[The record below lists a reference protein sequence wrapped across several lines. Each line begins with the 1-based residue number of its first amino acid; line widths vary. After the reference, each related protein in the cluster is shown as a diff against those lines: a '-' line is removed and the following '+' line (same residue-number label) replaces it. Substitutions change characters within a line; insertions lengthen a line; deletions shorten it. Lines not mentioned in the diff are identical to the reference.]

1 MAIKV
6 KEIVIKE
13 PTKRGVRVE
22 LVNNYGMPARAFVTY
37 RGLLRLARE
46 KGIDLFKPGLV
57 IPVDIELE
65 KLAEIKGFRIR
76 RNLFKPNPNK
86 PKKSRKA
93 KKSSEQTQQT
103 AQPAPAPAP
112 AQAAPAPAAATPAPV
127 VEKAPKVEA
136 APQYVPEMMSA
147 VQPPAGEKKSRRRKR
162 AA

>member
-22 LVNNYGMPARAFVTY
+22 LVNNYGRPVRAFVTY

-46 KGIDLFKPGLV
+46 RGIDLFRPGLV
-57 IPVDIELE
+57 IPVDVDLE
-65 KLAEIKGFRIR
+65 ALASIKGFRIR
-76 RNLFKPNPNK
+76 RSLFKG
-86 PKKSRKA
+86 KA
-93 KKSSEQTQQT
+93 KE
-103 AQPAPAPAP
+103 APV
-112 AQAAPAPAAATPAPV
+112 QAAPAPAAATPV
-127 VEKAPKVEA
+127 VEKAPRVEA

-147 VQPPAGEKKSRRRKR
+147 VQPPAGEKKPRRRKR

>member
-1 MAIKV
+1 MSVRV
-6 KEIVIKE
+6 KEIVIEE
-13 PTKRGVRVE
+13 PTKRGVRVK
-22 LVNNYGMPARAFVTY
+22 LVNTHGMPARAFVTY

-93 KKSSEQTQQT
+93 KKSSEQ
-103 AQPAPAPAP
+103 
-112 AQAAPAPAAATPAPV
+112 AAPAPAAATPV
-127 VEKAPKVEA
+127 VEKAPQVEA

-147 VQPPAGEKKSRRRKR
+147 VQPPAGGKARRRRKR